1 MPMPRKYL
9 LEQIENRRV
18 AERDARRVTRLA
30 WVRVLG
36 EILLWTLAGLG
47 CIGLAFHTFDL
58 QLGKAYWWA
67 GCVVWV
73 GGVTLA
79 VSSAYRRGQERGDW

>member
-1 MPMPRKYL
+1 MPQKYL
-9 LEQIENRRV
+9 LEQIENRRA

-30 WVRVLG
+30 WVRALG
-36 EILLWTLAGLG
+36 EILFWTLAGLG

-58 QLGKAYWWA
+58 ELGKAYWWA

-73 GGVTLA
+73 GGVTIA
-79 VSSAYRRGQERGDW
+79 VSSAYRRGQDRGDW